1 MKRRTIVL
9 LAVFFFLAISGL
21 ILIQLYWIRNAINI
35 TDQQFRTQA
44 NKALESVV
52 LELEE
57 NELITSITKEIDLTS
72 TDSVTAI
79 VPANSP
85 LARKLRGY
93 QPNSKLLEL
102 YGLNNPEEP
111 ITITSSGQK
120 IFISSED
127 ASTYSPDESTETSVQ
142 SISAELKGRVTNK
155 IVFLENIM
163 DKILHET
170 PDIRERIDPE
180 NLKYLIRTALNNA
193 GINLDFEFLIR
204 SGQSGLVYRTPGFT
218 DKPGT
223 NKFIA
228 QLFPN
233 DPLPGQNQ
241 LVMYCLQEQ
250 QYKFEKIGSL
260 GFLSLLFTSLLL
272 ILATSTFIVIFRQK
286 KISEIRNDFINNMTH
301 ELKTPISTI
310 SLASQMMADKTISD
324 KNKNIDNLAKVISDE
339 SMRLKFQ
346 VEKVLQMAIFEKTR
360 MKLNIAEMDIHSILT
375 NAAEN
380 FALQLEKNQGEIHKD
395 FQATSYHAL
404 VDEIHFLNS
413 ISNLIDNAIK
423 YSKGKPEITISTRD
437 SKEGIVITV
446 EDKGIGISKEDIKRI
461 YDKFYR
467 VHSGN
472 VHNVKGFGLGLSYV
486 KRIIE
491 EHNGTIK
498 AESQV
503 NKGTKFTI
511 CIPQTGQK

>member
-1 MKRRTIVL
+1 MKRRSIVL
-9 LAVFFFLAISGL
+9 LAIFFFLAISGL

-57 NELITSITKEIDLTS
+57 NELINSITKEIDITS

-120 IFISSED
+120 IFISAED
-127 ASTYSPDESTETSVQ
+127 ASTYSPDESTETSAQ

-180 NLKYLIRTALNNA
+180 NLKHLIRTALNNA

-204 SGQSGLVYRTPGFT
+204 SGQSGMVYRTPDFT

-250 QYKFEKIGSL
+250 QYKFEKIGNL

-324 KNKNIDNLAKVISDE
+324 ENKNIDSLAKVISDE

-360 MKLNIAEMDIHSILT
+360 MKLDIAEMDIHSILT
-375 NAAEN
+375 NAVEN
-380 FALQLEKNQGEIHKD
+380 FTLQLEKNQGEIRKD
-395 FQATSYHAL
+395 FQATSSHAL

-423 YSKGKPEITISTRD
+423 YSKGKPEITISTRN
-437 SKEGIVITV
+437 SKKGIIITV
-446 EDKGIGISKEDIKRI
+446 EDKGIGISKKDIKRI

-511 CIPQTGQK
+511 CIPQTRQK

>member
-1 MKRRTIVL
+1 MKRITIVL
-9 LAVFFFLAISGL
+9 LAIFFFLAISGL

-35 TDQQFRTQA
+35 TDQQFRNLA

-52 LELEE
+52 LDLEE
-57 NELITSITKEIDLTS
+57 NELINSIVDEIDPAA

-93 QPNSKLLEL
+93 QPNSKLLEI
-102 YGLNNPEEP
+102 YGIINHGEP
-111 ITITSSGQK
+111 VTITSSGQK
-120 IFISSED
+120 IFLSAEDISS
-127 ASTYSPDESTETSVQ
+127 YSPDESTETSAQ
-142 SISAELKGRVTNK
+142 SITAELKGRVTNK

-170 PDIRERIDPE
+170 PDIRERIDFE
-180 NLKYLIRTALNNA
+180 NLQKLIRIALDNV
-193 GINLDFEFLIR
+193 GIKLDFEFIIR
-204 SGQSGLVYRTPGFT
+204 SGQSGLVWKTPGFT

-223 NKFIA
+223 NKFII

-260 GFLSLLFTSLLL
+260 GFLSLLFTLLLL
-272 ILATSTFIVIFRQK
+272 ILATSTFVVIFRQK
-286 KISEIRNDFINNMTH
+286 KISEIRSDFINNMTH

-310 SLASQMMADKTISD
+310 SLASQMIADKTIPD
-324 KNKNIDNLAKVISDE
+324 GKKNIDNLSKVISDE

-346 VEKVLQMAIFEKTR
+346 VEKVLQMAIFEKTKMR
-360 MKLNIAEMDIHSILT
+360 LSLKEMDIHTILN
-375 NAAEN
+375 NASEN
-380 FALQLEKNQGEIHKD
+380 FALQIKNRQGKIIKD
-395 FQATSYHAL
+395 FQAVSSHAL
-404 VDEIHFLNS
+404 VDEVHFLNS
-413 ISNLIDNAIK
+413 ISNLIDNSIK
-423 YSKGKPEITISTRD
+423 YSKGNPEIIISTRN
-437 SKEGIVITV
+437 SKKGIIITI
-446 EDKGIGISKEDIKRI
+446 EDKGIGISKDDIKRI

-472 VHNVKGFGLGLSYV
+472 IHNVKGFGLGLSYV
-486 KRIIE
+486 KKIIE

-498 AESQV
+498 TDSQI

-511 CIPQTGQK
+511 FISQTGLK